1 VQQACEKRQDR
12 RVTHCVK
19 IRPAK
24 HGSNARAQAQCARGQ
39 ITSATLTPVIGM
51 VKVVGIV
58 VLSALFLGERDIFSA
73 RMVVGCTLAVL
84 GFTMY
89 SYACLEAQQ
98 RRRTVWV
105 KAGSAEGVG
114 VGSGGAKAAADP
126 EGAPLLP
133 TSTPASAGGWGAGG
147 RA

>member
-1 VQQACEKRQDR
+1 
-12 RVTHCVK
+12 
-19 IRPAK
+19 
-24 HGSNARAQAQCARGQ
+24 
-39 ITSATLTPVIGM
+39 M

-105 KAGSAEGVG
+105 KAGAGEGVG

-133 TSTPASAGGWGAGG
+133 TSTPARAGARRAWPIAKASVARPSRSYARSSAPQPPARRRVKLGA
-147 RA
+147 RPVAAEAREARRCSCQR